1 MTKEEYLEAK
11 EKSAKYQTLEHEFN
25 RIDDLLKKFDH
36 YNGFTVETKTTAPN
50 VYIAMN
56 SQIRDGLVSVI
67 QAYKDSIAEQMEAL

>member
-11 EKSAKYQTLEHEFN
+11 EKSAKYQTLEYEFN

-36 YNGFTVETKTTAPN
+36 YKGFTVETKTTAPN
-50 VYIAMN
+50 VYIDMN

-67 QAYKDSIAEQMEAL
+67 QAYKDSIVEQMAEI

>member
-11 EKSAKYQTLEHEFN
+11 EKSAKYQTLEYEFN

-36 YNGFTVETKTTAPN
+36 YSGFTVETKTTAPN
-50 VYIAMN
+50 VYIDMN

-67 QAYKDSIAEQMEAL
+67 QAYKDSIVEQMAEI